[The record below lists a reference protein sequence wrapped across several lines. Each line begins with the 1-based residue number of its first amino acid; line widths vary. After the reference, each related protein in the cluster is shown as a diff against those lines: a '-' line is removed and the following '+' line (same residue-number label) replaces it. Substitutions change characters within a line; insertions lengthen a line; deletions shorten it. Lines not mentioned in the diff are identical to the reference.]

1 MDVPI
6 TPCVSTG
13 CLRSGCQNGIR
24 HPRDELGVLLA
35 REEWGGS

>member
-13 CLRSGCQNGIR
+13 CLRSGCQNRIR
-24 HPRDELGVLLA
+24 QARDESGTVLA
-35 REEWGGS
+35 RGKWGGN